1 MWRDPI
7 VEEIHRIRE
16 QQAKALGD
24 DLHTICQD
32 IRRKETASGRKLITR
47 LPRKPAVPNAA

>member
-1 MWRDPI
+1 MWCDPI

-24 DLHTICQD
+24 DLHAICEEV
-32 IRRKETASGRKLITR
+32 RKRQATSGRELVTR
-47 LPRKPAVPNAA
+47 SPRKPAVPNAA

>member
-24 DLHTICQD
+24 NLHAICQD
-32 IRRKETASGRKLITR
+32 IRKKEIVSGRKLVTR
-47 LPRKPAVPNAA
+47 PPRKPAVPDAA

>member
-24 DLHTICQD
+24 DLHAICQD
-32 IRRKETASGRKLITR
+32 IRKKETASGRKLITR